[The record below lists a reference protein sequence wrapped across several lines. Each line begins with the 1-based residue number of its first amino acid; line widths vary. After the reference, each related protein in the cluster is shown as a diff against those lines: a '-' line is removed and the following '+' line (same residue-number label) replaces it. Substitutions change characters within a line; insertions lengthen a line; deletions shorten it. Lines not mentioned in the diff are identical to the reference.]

1 MMKTVLSYAISNT
14 NYGITNLPN
23 MYNFI
28 ICVMDNLT
36 EEQNIKLLDT
46 LILHLGREFYK
57 GFREYVIK
65 KLPNCKNLNL
75 INRIV

>member
-46 LILHLGREFYK
+46 LILHLEREFYK